1 MNLRARLILA
11 FLALSVLP
19 LTAVTLYSY
28 QSSIDAMRRTAESE
42 ARTLAR
48 EMTSRMDAVTRDIG
62 QRIEQIWKLPPLPPA
77 APKPP
82 APEAQRTADSVR
94 AALSQAAGLVDRLEF
109 VASETS
115 PSPAAP
121 GSPRGSR
128 AGARPASPAPPPLP
142 PHPGKVV
149 IDVSKLGW
157 DTGAAA
163 QDVAAREEILR
174 QRAEALR
181 LLQQLVALGLKAGA
195 GETAQALG
203 AQAAQALKQRGR
215 GRRDAA
221 AEGSPPSEALQ
232 QLRVTSPSWQGKA
245 LGLPV
250 TQEGRV
256 IGTINAMVKFD
267 RVLGEVLSATRRSEG
282 EIPFALDPGKNVHT
296 PRAADRQRI
305 SALGLSALAGTDQ
318 VLRRSGPDS
327 DWIVVTRHDPSGTTF
342 GIARPLGEPFREI
355 RNTAGRNLA
364 LGLSIISLALVGII
378 PLSGRM
384 TRNLHTLTSGAG
396 DIARGN
402 LQTRVPVR
410 SRDEFG
416 QLATAFNQMAGE
428 LEAKQKALVAQER
441 LQRELELCRQIQNEM
456 LPRQPLLIDLAEV
469 RGVSIPARE
478 VGGDFFNYFV
488 LDDDQLALLVGDVAG
503 KGVGAALLMANIQA
517 TLRARLPLERDLAKL
532 ADAIDH
538 EMERNTPRSVFL
550 TLFVGI
556 LDTRRRTLRYVNA
569 GHNPQF
575 ILRAGGGI
583 EQLPSTGLP
592 VGMFAGHGYE
602 ERSVGIADGD
612 LLFFYTDGM
621 VEVENE
627 TGEVFDIDRLEAL
640 LVAEHRDDIDTLLTR
655 VEGAVKAFRGTAE
668 ALDDATMMA
677 LRFGG
682 TRSESPIRP
691 T

>member
-28 QSSIDAMRRTAESE
+28 RSSIDAMRLTAESE
-42 ARTLAR
+42 ARMLAR
-48 EMTSRMDAVTRDIG
+48 EMTGRMDAVTRDIG
-62 QRIEQIWKLPPLPPA
+62 QRIEQIWKLPPA
-77 APKPP
+77 TPKPS
-82 APEAQRTADSVR
+82 APDAQRTADSVR
-94 AALSQAAGLVDRLEF
+94 AALSEAAGLVDRLEF
-109 VASETS
+109 VASGAGEPP
-115 PSPAAP
+115 PSAEAQ
-121 GSPRGSR
+121 RGSR
-128 AGARPASPAPPPLP
+128 AGTRPASPAPPSP
-142 PHPGKVV
+142 PPPPGKVV
-149 IDVSKLGW
+149 IDVSKLSW
-157 DTGAAA
+157 DAGGAA
-163 QDVAAREEILR
+163 QDAAAREEIFR
-174 QRAEALR
+174 QRAEAMR
-181 LLQQLVALGLKAGA
+181 FLQQLVAAGLKAGA
-195 GETAQALG
+195 TDTAKAL
-203 AQAAQALKQRGR
+203 AEEAAQALKERNR
-215 GRRDAA
+215 GRRESSATP
-221 AEGSPPSEALQ
+221 GPPPEALQ
-232 QLRVTSPSWQGKA
+232 QIRVSSPSWRGKA

-250 TQEGRV
+250 TRDGRV
-256 IGTINAMVKFD
+256 IGTVNATVKFD
-267 RVLGEVLSATRRSEG
+267 RVLGEVFAATRRGEG
-282 EIPFALDPGKNVHT
+282 EIPFALDPGQTIHT
-296 PRAADRQRI
+296 PRPADRTRL
-305 SALGLSALAGTDQ
+305 SALGLAALAGTDQ

-327 DWIVVTRHDPSGTTF
+327 DWLVVTRHDPSGTTF
-342 GIARPLGEPFREI
+342 GIARPLGEPLREI

-364 LGLSIISLALVGII
+364 LGLSLVGLALVGII

-384 TRNLHTLTSGAG
+384 TRNLNTLTAGAVA
-396 DIARGN
+396 ISRGN

-410 SRDEFG
+410 SLDEFG
-416 QLATAFNQMAGE
+416 QLAAAFNQMAGE

-456 LPRQPLLIDLAEV
+456 LPSQPLLLDLAEV

-532 ADAIDH
+532 ADAIDR
-538 EMERNTPRSVFL
+538 EMEQNTPRSVFL
-550 TLFVGI
+550 TLFVAI

-575 ILRAGGGI
+575 VLRAGGGI

-602 ERSVGIADGD
+602 ERSVEIADGD

-627 TGEVFDIDRLEAL
+627 AGDVFDIERLEAL
-640 LVAEHRDDIDTLLTR
+640 LLAEHRDEIDTLLAR
-655 VEGAVKAFRGTAE
+655 VEAAVGAFRGTAE

-682 TRSESPIRP
+682 ARPASPVRP
-691 T
+691 V

>member
-28 QSSIDAMRRTAESE
+28 RSSTDAMRLTAESE
-42 ARTLAR
+42 ARMLAR
-48 EMTSRMDAVTRDIG
+48 EMTGRMDAVTRDIG
-62 QRIEQIWKLPPLPPA
+62 QRIEQIWKLPPPPA
-77 APKPP
+77 TPKPP
-82 APEAQRTADSVR
+82 SSDAQRAADSVG
-94 AALSQAAGLVDRLEF
+94 AALSEAAGLVDRLEF
-109 VASETS
+109 VASDTRTS
-115 PSPAAP
+115 PAPAETPP
-121 GSPRGSR
+121 GPR
-128 AGARPASPAPPPLP
+128 AGARPGSPVLLPPPP
-142 PHPGKVV
+142 PPGKVV
-149 IDVSKLGW
+149 IDVSKLSWNAG
-157 DTGAAA
+157 GAAQSA
-163 QDVAAREEILR
+163 AAREEIYR

-181 LLQQLVALGLKAGA
+181 FLQQLVAAGLKAGA
-195 GETAQALG
+195 NETAKALG
-203 AQAAQALKQRGR
+203 EEAALALKERSR
-215 GRRDAA
+215 ARRESAA
-221 AEGSPPSEALQ
+221 AAGPPPEALQ
-232 QLRVTSPSWQGKA
+232 QIRVTAPSWRGKA

-250 TQEGRV
+250 TRDGRV
-256 IGTINAMVKFD
+256 IGTVNATVKFD
-267 RVLGEVLSATRRSEG
+267 RVLGEVFSATRRGEG
-282 EIPFALDPGKNVHT
+282 EIPFALDPGKAIHT
-296 PRAADRQRI
+296 PRATDQPRL

-342 GIARPLGEPFREI
+342 GIARPLGEPLRAI

-364 LGLSIISLALVGII
+364 LGLSLIGLALVGII

-384 TRNLHTLTSGAG
+384 TRNLHTLTAGAVE
-396 DIARGN
+396 IARGN

-416 QLATAFNQMAGE
+416 QLGVAFNQMAGE

-456 LPRQPLLIDLAEV
+456 LPRQPLLLDLAEV

-532 ADAIDH
+532 ADALDR
-538 EMERNTPRSVFL
+538 EMEQNTPRSVFL

-556 LDTRRRTLRYVNA
+556 LDTRRRRLRYVNA

-575 ILRAGGGI
+575 VLRAGGGI

-602 ERSVGIADGD
+602 ERSVEIADGD

-627 TGEVFDIDRLEAL
+627 AGDLFDIERLEAL
-640 LVAEHRDDIDTLLTR
+640 LLAEHRDDIDTLLAR
-655 VEGAVKAFRGTAE
+655 AEAAVRAFRGTAE

-682 TRSESPIRP
+682 ARP
-691 T
+691 AQPVRPA